1 MSHPPQE
8 KFNGFLLPENTP
20 GVFIEHFDLGPP
32 SVTNDSIVYAHLFR
46 AAKQAC
52 LQQGW
57 AFRSFSSIETPGV
70 LEDFSQRKIKA
81 FPTLILYSDGVEL
94 GRRMAI
100 IGTVEEIIE
109 WAGNLLASAGVVVPP
124 PYVPDASLGCIP
136 VTEDSEELGVE
147 QLDEDELPEY
157 VVVKTGLIDVVD
169 HHMQTVQ
176 PLKIIYFGGKHP
188 GLPRWITPLRY
199 ADELF
204 GNRIIAYC
212 LRDEMEK
219 TFRLDRMHLPEP
231 PLPDGRND
239 FRAIARCLNGS
250 QMLHGMLLQIARLKK
265 IPLETSLAAHFSD
278 KGEFESFFDEYS
290 YGGFILELKITADV
304 IYLSIGFDANE
315 YELMHY
321 HFTPDPEP
329 QLRPEIATH
338 YRLYASGYYDSRC
351 REDFDQ

>member
-1 MSHPPQE
+1 MSNPISAFP
-8 KFNGFLLPENTP
+8 NGYPLPENTP
-20 GVFIEHFDLGPP
+20 GIFIEHFDLGPP
-32 SVTNDSIVYAHLFR
+32 GADDSIVYAYLFR

-57 AFRSFSSIETPGV
+57 AFRSFSSTETPGV
-70 LEDFSQRKIKA
+70 REDFLQRKIKA

-94 GRRMAI
+94 GRRTTI
-100 IGTVEEIIE
+100 IGTVEEIIDWVE
-109 WAGNLLASAGVVVPP
+109 SLLAGAGVAPPP
-124 PYVPDASLGCIP
+124 PYVPDASLDCII
-136 VTEDSEELGVE
+136 VSEDGEELEME
-147 QLDEDELPEY
+147 QSDEEELPEDA
-157 VVVKTGLIDVVD
+157 VVTPGLIDVVD
-169 HHMQTVQ
+169 HHMQTGQ

-199 ADELF
+199 GEQLG
-204 GNRIIAYC
+204 GNHIIAYC

-265 IPLETSLAAHFSD
+265 IPLETSLAAHFSE

-290 YGGFILELKITADV
+290 YGGFILELKITAYV
-304 IYLSIGFDANE
+304 IYLSIGFEANE
-315 YELMHY
+315 YEMMHY
-321 HFTPDPEP
+321 HFTSDPEP

-338 YRLYASGYYDSRC
+338 YEIYQR
-351 REDFDQ
+351 Q